1 MNNKEY
7 NIFDILSM
15 ALRRWWI
22 VALCMVIGGSSLYL
36 VSYYLSKP
44 IYKSTGTLYV
54 SNVNKSTTQLASDD
68 ISLNEIVTSQEL
80 LKSAVEVLST
90 EKFFTRVKEVSK
102 VNYTPSAIKGMVR
115 MSARNETEVLEVSV
129 SSPSPED
136 TYVILESIIALSK
149 DEIETVIE
157 GGTIK
162 VLDHAK
168 FSHNYLPRNIGRNSL
183 LGAVAGIIIA
193 IAIIIII
200 EMLDTRIKSS
210 RDLTEG
216 YEFYIL
222 GEIPSIE

>member
-7 NIFDILSM
+7 NIFDIFSM
-15 ALRRWWI
+15 ALRRWWV

-36 VSYYLSKP
+36 VTYYLSKP
-44 IYKSTGTLYV
+44 VYKSTGALYV
-54 SNVNKSTTQLASDD
+54 SNVNKSTAPITSDD
-68 ISLNEIVTSQEL
+68 ISLTEIVTSQEL

-90 EKFFTRVKEVSK
+90 EKFYTRVKEVSK
-102 VNYTPSAIKGMVR
+102 VNYTPSVIKNMVN

-129 SSPSPED
+129 SSPSPKD
-136 TYVILESIIALSK
+136 SYVILETIIALSK
-149 DEIETVIE
+149 DEIEMVIE

-168 FSHNYLPRNIGRNSL
+168 FSLNYLPRNIGRNSL
-183 LGAVAGIIIA
+183 LGVVVGIIIA
-193 IAIIIII
+193 MAIIIMI

-210 RDLTEG
+210 KDLSDG

>member
-7 NIFDILSM
+7 NIFDIISM
-15 ALRRWWI
+15 AMRRWWI
-22 VALCMVIGGSSLYL
+22 IALCMIIGGSALYL

-44 IYKSTGTLYV
+44 VYKSVGTLYV
-54 SNVNKSTTQLASDD
+54 SNINKSTAPTNSDD

-90 EKFFTRVKEVSK
+90 EKFYTRVKEVSK
-102 VNYTPSAIKGMVR
+102 VRYTPSAIKGMVS
-115 MSARNETEVLEVSV
+115 MSSKNETEVLEISV
-129 SSPSPED
+129 NSSSPYDS
-136 TYVILESIIALSK
+136 YVILETIIALSK
-149 DEIETVIE
+149 EEIELVIE

-168 FSHNYLPRNIGRNSL
+168 FASNYLPRNIGRNSL
-183 LGAVAGIIIA
+183 LGAIAGIIAA
-193 IAIIIII
+193 IGIIIII
-200 EMLDTRIKSS
+200 EMFDTRIKSS
-210 RDLTEG
+210 KDLVDT